1 LNLNREAYKLQ
12 KKRKKGYIEK
22 KIAKHA
28 RYERKKDDSNYE
40 ENPEYVYYYETIR
53 RTGTG

>member
-1 LNLNREAYKLQ
+1 MTAASYRREE
-12 KKRKKGYIEK
+12 KKREKGYIEK

-28 RYERKKDDSNYE
+28 RYERKKDDNKYE